1 MIKEVIY
8 QGCNK
13 ITEKVFSNIISEQNE
28 NVLTQKVKELSESY
42 ILSIGA
48 QTLIGSL
55 ALKACGISF
64 GTSFPILLALVV
76 AKSFIS
82 TLNCAKTAIKATL
95 NGAKTVI
102 QITAQKAA
110 SPFMRAANV
119 INTIFQKVC
128 ASFTSFAL
136 SSYHLMRNTY
146 PFRTFNGPLPI
157 TPPLVE
163 NEESIAEVLEQVTI
177 EEQPTIAENKAPSK
191 PRLLSCDS
199 QFMIREKDSKE
210 GYLLRGFPID
220 PTAPKEE
227 IVSRLRFFKSALGNR
242 PQSFPPM
249 PMLFKDNA
257 LWMFF
262 LENDPDRPLKEST
275 SKRTAAA
282 ALKDVPNELFL
293 EGIPVSLRSK
303 F

>member
-1 MIKEVIY
+1 MVKKAICEGY
-8 QGCNK
+8 NK
-13 ITEKVFSNIISEQNE
+13 ITGKMFSNNEQNE

-110 SPFMRAANV
+110 SPFMRVANV
-119 INTIFQKVC
+119 INTIFKKVC
-128 ASFTSFAL
+128 TSFTSFAL
-136 SSYHLMRNTY
+136 SSYLLMRDTY
-146 PFRTFNGPLPI
+146 PSSFRKFDRPPVIESEEPI
-157 TPPLVE
+157 VE
-163 NEESIAEVLEQVTI
+163 AQEII

-199 QFMIREKDSKE
+199 QFMIREKDIKE

-220 PTAPKEE
+220 PTASKEE
-227 IVSRLRFFKSALGNR
+227 IVSKLHFFKSALGNR
-242 PQSFPPM
+242 LQGS
-249 PMLFKDNA
+249 PMLLLLREGSA
-257 LWMFF
+257 PWMFF
-262 LENDPDRPLKEST
+262 LECDLDRPLKEST
-275 SKRTAAA
+275 SKRLGTTPTT
-282 ALKDVPNELFL
+282 LSHIPNQLLL